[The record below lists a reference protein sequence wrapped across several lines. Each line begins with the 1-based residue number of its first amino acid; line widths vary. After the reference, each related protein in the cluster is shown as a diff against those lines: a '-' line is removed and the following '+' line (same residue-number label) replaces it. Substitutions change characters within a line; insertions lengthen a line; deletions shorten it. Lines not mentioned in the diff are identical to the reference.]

1 MRRSLISAACAA
13 ALLSPV
19 PLSVALAGTAAAQ
32 TDVSVV
38 GMSQEQARTVLS
50 DAGVPYIIL
59 NRSGSTMQNCRVTEQ
74 RDRGYDVEVEYDWN
88 HEDGTWDK
96 TEVEVWRGLAL
107 VIVCD

>member
-1 MRRSLISAACAA
+1 MRRSLVSAACAA
-13 ALLSPV
+13 VMLSPV

-32 TDVSVV
+32 TDISVV
-38 GMSQEQARTVLS
+38 GMSQEQAQQVLS

-74 RDRGYDVEVEYDWN
+74 RDRGYDVEVEYDWD
-88 HEDGTWDK
+88 HENKEWDK

-107 VIVCD
+107 VVLCD